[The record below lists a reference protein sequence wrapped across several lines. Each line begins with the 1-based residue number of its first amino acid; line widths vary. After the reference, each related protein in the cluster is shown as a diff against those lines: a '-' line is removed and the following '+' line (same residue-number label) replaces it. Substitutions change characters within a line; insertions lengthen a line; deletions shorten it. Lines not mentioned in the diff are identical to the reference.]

1 METRLTLL
9 PKKGRPNHAT
19 PPALAFAIVASLAAL
34 GAGIYC
40 KTQGNAAFNA
50 RFGAAD
56 FQAAA
61 RWFDYAIALFSLGG
75 LAGAAGSWLAPL
87 PNPSTLKRMMALAA
101 FVCVYSMIVLL
112 AS

>member
-1 METRLTLL
+1 MQRPL
-9 PKKGRPNHAT
+9 PF
-19 PPALAFAIVASLAAL
+19 AFAIVASLVAL

-50 RFGAAD
+50 QFGAAD

-75 LAGAAGSWLAPL
+75 LVGSWFAPL
-87 PNPSTLKRMMALAA
+87 PNPSALKRMMALAA

>member
-1 METRLTLL
+1 MQRPL
-9 PKKGRPNHAT
+9 PF
-19 PPALAFAIVASLAAL
+19 AFAIVASLVAL

-50 RFGAAD
+50 QFGAAD

-61 RWFDYAIALFSLGG
+61 RWFDYVIALFSLGG
-75 LAGAAGSWLAPL
+75 LAGSWFAPL
-87 PNPSTLKRMMALAA
+87 PNPSALKRMMAVAA
-101 FVCVYSMIVLL
+101 FVCVYSVIVLL

>member
-1 METRLTLL
+1 MKRS
-9 PKKGRPNHAT
+9 RPF
-19 PPALAFAIVASLAAL
+19 ALAVVACLAAL

-50 RFGAAD
+50 QFGAAD

-75 LAGAAGSWLAPL
+75 LAGAADSWLAPL
-87 PNPSTLKRMMALAA
+87 PNPSALKRMMAVAA
-101 FVCVYSMIVLL
+101 FVCVYSVIVLL

>member
-1 METRLTLL
+1 MKRS
-9 PKKGRPNHAT
+9 RPF
-19 PPALAFAIVASLAAL
+19 AFAAVACLVAL

-75 LAGAAGSWLAPL
+75 LVGAAGSWLAPL
-87 PNPSTLKRMMALAA
+87 PNPSTLKRMMAVAA
-101 FVCVYSMIVLL
+101 FVCVYSVIVLL

>member
-1 METRLTLL
+1 MQRPL
-9 PKKGRPNHAT
+9 PF
-19 PPALAFAIVASLAAL
+19 AFAIVASLVAL

-50 RFGAAD
+50 QF
-56 FQAAA
+56 AA
-61 RWFDYAIALFSLGG
+61 RWFDYVIALFSLGG

-87 PNPSTLKRMMALAA
+87 PNPSALKRMMAVAA
-101 FVCVYSMIVLL
+101 FVCVYSVIVLL